1 MTGTNAM
8 TLYMSA
14 FVDEL
19 FAGGIRHAV
28 VSPGSRSTP
37 LALLLEEHPGI
48 RVWIQ
53 IDERSAGFFA
63 LGLAKALREPVALL
77 CTSGT
82 AAANYFPAV
91 AEGKLARVP
100 LVVLTSDRPHELRHV
115 GAPQTMDQLN
125 LYGSHAKW
133 FVDMPLPEEDLATVR
148 YARSVARR
156 AVGIAGESPRGPVH
170 LNFPIRE
177 PLLPDLD
184 HPLLYRYGREEE
196 RADASLPAEMRG
208 TMMLPP
214 AELDR
219 ISAVLASVREGI
231 IVCGPQDDPEL
242 APSLL
247 RLAQLLEYPV
257 LADPLSQLR
266 CTGDG
271 VHPLV
276 IDTYDAFLRDRATAQ
291 ALAPEVVIRFGAMP
305 VSKPFMQYLDLHRG
319 RYELLL
325 VDEAAGELRDPNL
338 AATTVLRA
346 DAKALCDQL
355 AERLAALL
363 PSAGSQDTGGMAT
376 SRHESG
382 LSVDPDEAGMSVSQR
397 VAGLSG
403 GTIPAGMFAANLA
416 EGSGKV
422 AEFSGWAE
430 NWQAYNRIA
439 RDLLQ
444 TEADYRQDEFWFE
457 GKVVKELADCMPD
470 DSAIVLA
477 NSMPIRYADLF
488 FTCSD
493 KNIAFAGNRGVN
505 GIDGTVSTAFGFCAA
520 GKRTVLLTGDLSFF
534 HDLNGLLAGK
544 LYKLPLTIVLVNN
557 DGGGIFSFLPQASL
571 PRHFETLFGTPT
583 GLEFEHAARLFGA
596 SYCQPADW
604 NEFRAELRK
613 QLSADGPGI
622 IEVRTHRQQNVEWL
636 RRIWPRLSDSLA
648 RYRTGGQDG

>member
-1 MTGTNAM
+1 MTETNTL

-63 LGLAKALREPVALL
+63 LGLAKALREPVTLL

-91 AEGKLARVP
+91 AEAKLARVP

-133 FVDMPLPEEDLATVR
+133 FVDMPLPEEDPATVR
-148 YARSVARR
+148 YVRSVARR

-196 RADASLPAEMRG
+196 RADAALPAEVRG

-214 AELDR
+214 AEVDR
-219 ISAVLASVREGI
+219 IAAVLASARKGI

-247 RLAQLLEYPV
+247 RLAQLIGYPV

-271 VHPLV
+271 IHQLV
-276 IDTYDAFLRDRATAQ
+276 VDTYDAFLRDRATAQ
-291 ALAPEVVIRFGAMP
+291 ALAPDVVIRFGAMP

-325 VDEAAGELRDPNL
+325 ADEAAGELRDPNL

-346 DAKALCDQL
+346 DPKALCDQL
-355 AERLAALL
+355 AERLAE
-363 PSAGSQDTGGMAT
+363 GS
-376 SRHESG
+376 
-382 LSVDPDEAGMSVSQR
+382 VK
-397 VAGLSG
+397 LSG
-403 GTIPAGMFAANLA
+403 G
-416 EGSGKV
+416 
-422 AEFSGWAE
+422 SGWSE
-430 NWQAYNRIA
+430 DWQAYNRMA
-439 RDLLQ
+439 RDLLR

-488 FTCSD
+488 FMCSD
-493 KNIAFAGNRGVN
+493 KNIVFAGNRGVN

-557 DGGGIFSFLPQASL
+557 DGGGIFSFLPQATL

-613 QLSADGPGI
+613 RFAEDGPGI
-622 IEVRTHRQQNVEWL
+622 IEVRTHRQKNVEWL

-648 RYRTGGQDG
+648 RYRNGGQEWSREVELDG